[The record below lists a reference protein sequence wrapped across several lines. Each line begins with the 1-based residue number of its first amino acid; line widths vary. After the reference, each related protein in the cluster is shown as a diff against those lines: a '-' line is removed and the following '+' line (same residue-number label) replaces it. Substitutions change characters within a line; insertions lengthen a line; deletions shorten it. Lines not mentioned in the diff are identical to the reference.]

1 MEAKNKTRLG
11 IGALAAS
18 ASLLVALAS
27 HEGYTDKAI
36 IPVAG
41 DRPTVGFGSTF
52 RDDGTPVQPGDSI
65 TPVKALQR
73 TLAHIQKDETALKRC
88 VTAPLAQHEY
98 DTLTDFAYQYG
109 AVAACN
115 SSMVRLSN
123 AGRYAE
129 ACQAY
134 ARYKFVAGRDCSI
147 RSNGCYGVHLRSQ
160 ERVKSCLGE
169 STK

>member
-1 MEAKNKTRLG
+1 MEAKNKNRLG

-18 ASLLVALAS
+18 ATLLVALAS
-27 HEGYTDKAI
+27 HEGYTDRAVV
-36 IPVAG
+36 PVPG

-52 RDDGTPVQPGDSI
+52 RDDGTPVQMGDSI

-73 TLAHIQKDETALKRC
+73 TLAHIQKDETALKQC

-98 DTLTDFAYQYG
+98 DTLVGATYQYG
-109 AVAACN
+109 VRAVCN
-115 SSMVRLSN
+115 SSMVKLAN
-123 AGRYAE
+123 AGRYEE

-134 ARYKFVAGRDCSI
+134 ARYRFVAGRDCSI
-147 RSNGCYGVHLRSQ
+147 RANGCYGVHLRAQ

-169 STK
+169 PK

>member
-1 MEAKNKTRLG
+1 MEAKNKSRLG

-18 ASLLVALAS
+18 ASLLVALAT

-52 RDDGTPVQPGDSI
+52 RDDGTPVRPGDSI

-73 TLAHIQKDETALKRC
+73 TLAHIQKDETALKQC
-88 VTAPLAQHEY
+88 VTAPLTQYEY
-98 DTLTDFAYQYG
+98 DTLTDFAYNYG
-109 AVAACN
+109 AVAACK
-115 SSMVRLSN
+115 SSMVRLAN
-123 AGRYAE
+123 AGDYAGS
-129 ACQAY
+129 CQAY

-147 RSNGCYGVHLRSQ
+147 RSNGCYGVHRRSQ

-169 STK
+169 AK